1 MKNITTIWTTED
13 VLRISG
19 GGITTE
25 QAERILED
33 ELYYDIHEGCISARI
48 HDLIVGYVRD
58 EKLKELEREQQMRG
72 LSQLF
77 DVKKVRLGDTPLP
90 EGSVILTG
98 DNK

>member
-1 MKNITTIWTTED
+1 MKSITTTWTTED

-48 HDLIVGYVRD
+48 HELIVGYVRD
-58 EKLKELEREQQMRG
+58 EKLKELEREQRNRIEIA
-72 LSQLF
+72 L
-77 DVKKVRLGDTPLP
+77 
-90 EGSVILTG
+90 LTN
-98 DNK
+98 DNTTGEQACTRQ

>member
-1 MKNITTIWTTED
+1 MKSITTTWTTED

-48 HDLIVGYVRD
+48 HELIVWYVRD
-58 EKLKELEREQQMRG
+58 EKLKENDIRE
-72 LSQLF
+72 
-77 DVKKVRLGDTPLP
+77 TPN
-90 EGSVILTG
+90 EK
-98 DNK
+98 N